1 MVNETS
7 PLGDSP
13 VFLGSPGYLDCFGLA
28 SVACAVAITEAMEVE
43 QLGIDIND
51 MARTSASEISGRHY
65 TCTSREHRGVELAG
79 EAEKAITAKP
89 EALEPG
95 AYNEAGHRHEV
106 ETPPQ
111 EGEREPEAL
120 PRERRRNLGHC
131 GCSAEGQPHALNCR
145 IGVLPRR

>member
-1 MVNETS
+1 MKHPHWATHLSSLEALDILTA
-7 PLGDSP
+7 LGLHAQSRS
-13 VFLGSPGYLDCFGLA
+13 LRQWKLN
-28 SVACAVAITEAMEVE
+28 VE

-51 MARTSASEISGRHY
+51 MARTSASAISGRHY
-65 TCTSREHRGVELAG
+65 TCTSREHRRVELAG

-89 EALEPG
+89 DALEPG

-131 GCSAEGQPHALNCR
+131 G
-145 IGVLPRR
+145 